1 MTRFKIIWNAKL
13 TKLNYFFSPGFVHL
27 TDSST
32 GNLLTLDK
40 ETGSVLWETP
50 MKSPIVALYL
60 AHNNDN
66 MAKVPFTSVSR
77 ETLENLL
84 DQFHDPSAGDTAVKQ
99 L

>member
-1 MTRFKIIWNAKL
+1 MNS
-13 TKLNYFFSPGFVHL
+13 FFSPGFVHL